1 MMITLAEFCERCETL
16 TGAHS
21 TAAAEETVKRWALT
35 GRVRLV
41 THPETGAIAIDE
53 VYLSREA
60 ARARANTARAD
71 GTR

>member
-1 MMITLAEFCERCETL
+1 MITLSEFIERCETL

-21 TAAAEETVKRWALT
+21 TAAAEATVKRWALT
-35 GRVRLV
+35 GRVVLV
-41 THPETGAIAIDE
+41 THPETGDITIDE

-60 ARARANTARAD
+60 GRARANAARAD